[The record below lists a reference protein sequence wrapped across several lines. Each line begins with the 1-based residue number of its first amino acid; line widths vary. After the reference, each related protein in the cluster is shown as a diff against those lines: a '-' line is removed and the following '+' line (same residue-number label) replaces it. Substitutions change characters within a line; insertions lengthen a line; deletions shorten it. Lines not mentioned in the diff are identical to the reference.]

1 MYGARKMS
9 HSMEKELLDEFIS
22 LSDKMRCGYKSSL
35 GIPHRE
41 WEQLLTN
48 INRPIPKIYREIYST
63 FAGTPRDIKEQKL
76 MDFIPGYRLIHIEEL
91 DVEYN
96 TFMRMVGSDAICENQ
111 IEIVIPLLADY
122 ASNYICYV
130 KKQDNTEAIFG
141 YSTDEGFVGMH
152 KSLEKFFE
160 TIIAFY
166 KEDVYFLDDDGFL
179 DYDFEKAGAIGGR
192 LNPGIEYWTE

>member
-1 MYGARKMS
+1 MDAVGRVS

-35 GIPHRE
+35 GISHRA

-48 INRPIPKIYREIYST
+48 IKHPVPEIYREIYST

-76 MDFIPGYRLIHIEEL
+76 MDFIPGYRLIHILEL

-96 TFMRMVGSDAICENQ
+96 AFMRMVGFDAICENQ
-111 IEIVIPLLADY
+111 IETVVPLLADY

-130 KKQDNTEAIFG
+130 KKQDNTEAIFA
-141 YSTDEGFVGMH
+141 YSSDEGFLEMH

-160 TIIAFY
+160 TIITFY
-166 KEDVYFLDDDGFL
+166 KENVYFLDDNGFL

-192 LNPGIEYWTE
+192 LNPRIEYWTE